1 MLFSDVSWYQNPFWR
16 VSDGLLPSALKDS
29 RNLYRFRGEERPHEP
44 TQVFQLHK
52 YSVIR
57 SAFFSEGENMADY
70 NAIKKAF
77 QERYQA
83 DLDVGIVLGFKG
95 DLFSVA
101 DVVFDR
107 DGKDVAVKIVRE
119 EDTIGSISQ
128 FFNECQSEGFYP
140 LFLFRSPNSSPQAV
154 VCSYLNSAAF
164 AIDEHLDI
172 TPFKVDREG
181 LKVSKKTFSIEDF
194 KCRKRYHINY
204 TIDLFGFFL
213 RKGDYQNFFL
223 DLETEYRVLV
233 RQDGKTK
240 KKNRKRNDIYD
251 EKELEDLFLSM
262 EYGKLFEKLYPV
274 IRYGLN
280 LALED
285 RCCDEDMVQDV
296 CLIIWKKILDDGIKK
311 PGSIG
316 AFTISVCRLYICN
329 HMRKMRGRR
338 RVEEKLFALMDVFG
352 KTKI

>member
-1 MLFSDVSWYQNPFWR
+1 
-16 VSDGLLPSALKDS
+16 
-29 RNLYRFRGEERPHEP
+29 
-44 TQVFQLHK
+44 
-52 YSVIR
+52 
-57 SAFFSEGENMADY
+57 MADY

-101 DVVFDR
+101 DVVLDR
-107 DGKDVAVKIVRE
+107 NGKEVAVKIVRE

-140 LFLFRSPNSSPQAV
+140 LFLFRSPNTSPQAV

-164 AIDEHLDI
+164 AINEELRI
-172 TPFKVDREG
+172 TPFKIDKEG
-181 LKVSKKTFSIEDF
+181 LKVSTKTFSIDDF
-194 KCRKRYHINY
+194 VCRKRYHINY

-213 RKGDYQNFFL
+213 RKGEYRNFFL
-223 DLETEYRVLV
+223 DFEDEYRILEH
-233 RQDGKTK
+233 QECKTDGEKRK
-240 KKNRKRNDIYD
+240 KCHLYD
-251 EKELEDLFLSM
+251 EKVLEDLFLSM

-285 RCCDEDMVQDV
+285 RCCDEDMIQDV
-296 CLIIWKKILDDGIKK
+296 CVIIWQKILDDVIKK
-311 PGSIG
+311 PGSLG
-316 AFTISVCRLYICN
+316 AFTISTCHYYVSNLR
-329 HMRKMRGRR
+329 RKMRGRKR
-338 RVEEKLFALMDVFG
+338 IEDKLATLMDVYG
-352 KTKI
+352 KARF

>member
-1 MLFSDVSWYQNPFWR
+1 
-16 VSDGLLPSALKDS
+16 
-29 RNLYRFRGEERPHEP
+29 
-44 TQVFQLHK
+44 
-52 YSVIR
+52 
-57 SAFFSEGENMADY
+57 MADY
-70 NAIKKAF
+70 SAIKKAF

-95 DLFSVA
+95 DMFSVA

-128 FFNECQSEGFYP
+128 FFSECQSEGFYP
-140 LFLFRSPNSSPQAV
+140 LFLFRAPNSSPQAV

-164 AIDEHLDI
+164 AINEELRI
-172 TPFKVDREG
+172 TPFKVDKEG
-181 LKVSKKTFSIEDF
+181 LKVSTKTFSIDDF
-194 KCRKRYHINY
+194 TCRKRYYINY

-213 RKGDYQNFFL
+213 RKGEYRNFFL
-223 DLETEYRVLV
+223 DFEAEYRILE
-233 RQDGKTK
+233 RQECKTDGEKRK
-240 KKNRKRNDIYD
+240 KSDLYD

-296 CLIIWKKILDDGIKK
+296 CVIIWQKILDDGIKK
-311 PGSIG
+311 PGSLG
-316 AFTISVCRLYICN
+316 AFTISTCRYYVSNLR
-329 HMRKMRGRR
+329 RKMRGRR
-338 RVEEKLFALMDVFG
+338 RIEQELATLIDVYLDSVSDS
-352 KTKI
+352 

>member
-1 MLFSDVSWYQNPFWR
+1 
-16 VSDGLLPSALKDS
+16 
-29 RNLYRFRGEERPHEP
+29 
-44 TQVFQLHK
+44 
-52 YSVIR
+52 
-57 SAFFSEGENMADY
+57 MADY
-70 NAIKKAF
+70 SAIKIAF

-95 DLFSVA
+95 DMFSVA

-119 EDTIGSISQ
+119 DDTIGSISQ
-128 FFNECQSEGFYP
+128 FFSECQSEGFYP
-140 LFLFRSPNSSPQAV
+140 LFLFRAPNSSPQAV
-154 VCSYLNSAAF
+154 ACSYLNSAAF
-164 AIDEHLDI
+164 AVDEALGI
-172 TPFKVDREG
+172 TPFKVYKEG
-181 LKVSKKTFSIEDF
+181 LKVSTKTFSIDDF
-194 KCRKRYHINY
+194 TCRKRYYINY

-213 RKGDYQNFFL
+213 RKGEYRNFFL
-223 DLETEYRVLV
+223 DFEAEYRILE
-233 RQDGKTK
+233 RQECKTDGEKRK
-240 KKNRKRNDIYD
+240 KSDLYD

-311 PGSIG
+311 PGSLG
-316 AFTISVCRLYICN
+316 AFTISVCRFYTLN
-329 HMRKMRGRR
+329 MKRKALGRR
-338 RVEEKLFALMDVFG
+338 RIEEKRAVLFDVYSY
-352 KTKI
+352 